1 MANTEAS
8 SPDQRPVDQLPM
20 DEAVRAMWKGQADA
34 IAAMEPCL
42 PKLAKACEE
51 MAKRLDRSTGRII
64 YAGAGT
70 SIRIAVQD
78 GVELGPTFGWP
89 EGRLAYVI
97 AGGPSALLASAE
109 GAEDDAADAVAQVQ
123 ALALTPNDIL
133 IGVAA
138 SGRTPFTIA
147 AVEAARTA
155 GAYTIAIA
163 NNEGS
168 PLAAAAEIALT
179 AATGAELVTGST
191 RMKAGTA
198 QKAIL
203 NLLSTGTMI
212 RLGHVIDGEMV
223 SMIISN
229 EKLLARGIRIVA
241 KLAAVSDE
249 EAAAALNHAG
259 NDIKAAIA
267 LAKTPDH
274 AA

>member
-1 MANTEAS
+1 MTSTES
-8 SPDQRPVDQLPM
+8 SPLGTLPIDHLPM
-20 DEAVRAMWKGQADA
+20 HDAVRGMWAGQIDA
-34 IAAMEPCL
+34 ISVIEPAL
-42 PKLAKACEE
+42 PDLARACAE
-51 MAKRLDRSTGRII
+51 MAKRLSDQNGRIV

-89 EGRLAYVI
+89 EHRLAYVI
-97 AGGPSALLASAE
+97 AGGPAALMKSAE
-109 GAEDDAADAVAQVQ
+109 GAEDDAQDAAAQVA
-123 ALALTPNDIL
+123 ALGLTTNDIL

-138 SGRTPFTIA
+138 SGRTPFTISA
-147 AVEAARTA
+147 IEAARKA
-155 GAYTIAIA
+155 GALTIAIA

-168 PLAAAAEIALT
+168 PLAAAADIALT

-229 EKLLARGIRIVA
+229 EKLFLRGTRIVA
-241 KLAAVSDE
+241 KLGHCSLQVAE
-249 EAAAALNHAG
+249 YALKKTG

-267 LAKTPDH
+267 LAKGASD